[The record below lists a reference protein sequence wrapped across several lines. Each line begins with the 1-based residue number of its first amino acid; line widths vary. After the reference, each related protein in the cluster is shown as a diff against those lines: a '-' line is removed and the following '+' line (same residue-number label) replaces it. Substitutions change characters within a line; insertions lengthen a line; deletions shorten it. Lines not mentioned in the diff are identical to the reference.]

1 MENTENTKVEKT
13 KKPVDPAK
21 KKKRLIIAVAIII
34 ALIVIV
40 LSCADF
46 ITDLIWFGEV
56 GYISV
61 FLTEIVTKLKIGV
74 PAVVIFTVIG
84 IFVLSALKNNFLKKN
99 EFKIEEESDKKAVR
113 RIRNVLAVI
122 LAVFLSV
129 ILVSK
134 LWFQMLEF
142 FNYSSFGI
150 KDPLFGNDV
159 GFYMFRYEFLSGLAD
174 SAIMIIV
181 AFLIVTVL
189 FHSVLVGIATPT
201 EERQRAPRQE
211 EGFEFD
217 PSNPLGSILKG
228 FGSKIDDAKED
239 AAQSSI
245 VVKGKAI
252 LKVALKEVVILGVL
266 LVVDGYS
273 ITTYGLLC
281 SVILLAAAVLGDRYG
296 YLCA

>member
-1 MENTENTKVEKT
+1 MEKTENTKVEKT

-99 EFKIEEESDKKAVR
+99 EFKIEDESDKKAVR
-113 RIRNVLAVI
+113 RIRNVLAII

-142 FNYSSFGI
+142 IQQLRDQGPAVR
-150 KDPLFGNDV
+150 KRRRLLHVPLQ
-159 GFYMFRYEFLSGLAD
+159 L
-174 SAIMIIV
+174 
-181 AFLIVTVL
+181 
-189 FHSVLVGIATPT
+189 P
-201 EERQRAPRQE
+201 
-211 EGFEFD
+211 
-217 PSNPLGSILKG
+217 
-228 FGSKIDDAKED
+228 
-239 AAQSSI
+239 
-245 VVKGKAI
+245 
-252 LKVALKEVVILGVL
+252 
-266 LVVDGYS
+266 
-273 ITTYGLLC
+273 
-281 SVILLAAAVLGDRYG
+281 
-296 YLCA
+296 